1 MERVRNYIK
10 LMRLKHCVK
19 NILILLPLVF
29 SGEFFQ
35 YGKLL
40 SSALGFLAFS
50 FLASAVYILNDIQDV
65 EKDRLHPK
73 KKFRPIASGK
83 VSEKQGRV
91 LSVVAMI
98 GAITL
103 NFLATT
109 NYVSFIF
116 LGIYLVMNIF
126 YSKGLK
132 NVPLLDIVVLASGF
146 LLRLIYG
153 GIVTNIHISNWL
165 YLTVITASFYMGL
178 GKRRNELGK
187 SGNQINTRKVLKYYN
202 YAFLDKN
209 MYMCLGLTNAF
220 YALWV
225 IGTQK
230 EVMIW
235 TVPMVM
241 VLGMKYS
248 LNIER
253 DSDGDPVEVILQ
265 DKVLWLLGILYSA
278 LVIGA
283 IYLE

>member
-1 MERVRNYIK
+1 MEQVRNYIK

-83 VSEKQGRV
+83 VSEKQGKV

-265 DKVLWLLGILYSA
+265 DKVLWILGILYSA

-283 IYLE
+283 IYLV